1 MNTSV
6 RIGVMMSLMVAV
18 LGVPER
24 AYVAPDR
31 QDVAP
36 PKPTGAQEV
45 EVVAV
50 MMDQNT
56 QQPTVLLQ
64 GKRDK
69 RSVALA
75 IGLAEA
81 TGIAVPLQGVTPPRP
96 LTHDLF
102 LTLFGRLK
110 VTLTRVVITDLRDDI
125 YYAIVYLNAG
135 GPEMQLD
142 ARPSDAIALAVRA
155 KVPVMVEE
163 RVFEKAASTAPPR
176 RPSI

>member
-1 MNTSV
+1 
-6 RIGVMMSLMVAV
+6 
-18 LGVPER
+18 
-24 AYVAPDR
+24 
-31 QDVAP
+31 
-36 PKPTGAQEV
+36 
-45 EVVAV
+45 
-50 MMDQNT
+50 MDQNT

-125 YYAIVYLNAG
+125 FYAIVYLNAG
-135 GPEMQLD
+135 GPELQLD
-142 ARPSDAIALAVRA
+142 ARPSDAIALAIRA

-163 RVFEKAASTAPPR
+163 RVFEKAASTAPAR

>member
-1 MNTSV
+1 MNTTV
-6 RIGVMMSLMVAV
+6 RIGVTVSLMVAV
-18 LGVPER
+18 LGMPDR

-135 GPEMQLD
+135 GPELQLD
-142 ARPSDAIALAVRA
+142 ARPSDAIALAIRA

-163 RVFEKAASTAPPR
+163 RVFEKAAGTAPAR

>member
-6 RIGVMMSLMVAV
+6 RTGVIVLVMFAV
-18 LGVPER
+18 LGVPDL

-31 QDVAP
+31 QDVVP

-50 MMDQNT
+50 MVDQNT

-69 RSVALA
+69 RSVHIA

-81 TGIAVPLQGVTPPRP
+81 AGIAFPLQGVTPPRP
-96 LTHDLF
+96 LTYDLF

-125 YYAIVYLNAG
+125 FYAIVYLNAG
-135 GPEMQLD
+135 GPELQLD
-142 ARPSDAIALAVRA
+142 ARPSDAIALAIRA
-155 KVPVMVEE
+155 KVPVLVEE
-163 RVFEKAASTAPPR
+163 RVFEKAGSSAPPR

>member
-1 MNTSV
+1 
-6 RIGVMMSLMVAV
+6 
-18 LGVPER
+18 
-24 AYVAPDR
+24 
-31 QDVAP
+31 
-36 PKPTGAQEV
+36 V

-81 TGIAVPLQGVTPPRP
+81 TGIAVPLQGMTPPRP

-135 GPEMQLD
+135 GPELQLD
-142 ARPSDAIALAVRA
+142 ARPSDAIALAIRA

-163 RVFEKAASTAPPR
+163 RVFEKAASTAPAR